1 MAVALIHKIVNLP
14 AHCWVN
20 QKLPKTFF
28 KRNFDLTLSEK
39 KLLDDF
45 STIKQM
51 EVLAL
56 VNPETAN
63 IPVFNN
69 ETVSYE
75 EIIVLAVQTTDKQF
89 DKQKN
94 KIIELIQKYIP
105 NPIVLIIYDEKR
117 MIINVAEKRIN
128 SNDATKRVLEKNYTT
143 ETIAIQTTDKK
154 QLQFLENLSF
164 DKANKLNLSQYYN
177 HFIQSVIGLQ
187 SAQINGTFVARPIE
201 QSKENVLL
209 LEQIEAVKQ
218 QITTLENLAKKETQ
232 VAEMVK
238 YNTKIQEN
246 RDKIKQLT
254 LKLNSDIN

>member
-1 MAVALIHKIVNLP
+1 MDIEFLHKTLNLP
-14 AHCWVN
+14 LNCWVN

-45 STIKQM
+45 SIIKQM

-75 EIIVLAVQTTDKQF
+75 EIIILAVQTTNEQL

-105 NPIVLIIYDEKR
+105 NPIILIIHDEQR
-117 MIINVAEKRIN
+117 MIFNVAEKRIN

-143 ETIAIQTTDKK
+143 ETIGIQTTDKK

-232 VAEMVK
+232 VSEMVK
-238 YNTKIQEN
+238 YNAKIQEHRKQIQELTN
-246 RDKIKQLT
+246 KIV
-254 LKLNSDIN
+254 N